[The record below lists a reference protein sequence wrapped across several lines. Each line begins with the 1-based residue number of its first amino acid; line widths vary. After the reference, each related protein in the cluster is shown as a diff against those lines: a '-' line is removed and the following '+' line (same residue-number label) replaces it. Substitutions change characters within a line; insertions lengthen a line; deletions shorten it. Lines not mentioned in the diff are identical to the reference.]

1 MRDISDPKEGARPR
15 RRNSPTSDL
24 LLGVSNRLA
33 LSKTLTEALDTLVEL
48 TATTIGAERGSIFL
62 NDPTTDELYTR
73 VADGKFSRE
82 IRMLNSVGVAGHVFT
97 SGEGAVINDAYSDER
112 FNPEVDSKTGYT
124 TTSILCAPLLTLR
137 GDKIG
142 VSQLLNKKDGEFTQD
157 DLQLLEAMIEQAAIA
172 LENHRI
178 VEDVESARRQELEF
192 LNVVSEV
199 SSELKLGPL
208 LQKLISTVT
217 RMLDAERSTL
227 FINDEKTNQLFTE
240 IGQGLGATQIRLP
253 NTAGIA
259 GTVFTSC
266 ESMNIPHAYADLRFN
281 PSFDRQTGFFTRSIL
296 CVPVVNKEGK
306 AIGVTQVLNKKGG
319 PFTDD
324 DEARLKAFTSQIA
337 IGLENAKLF
346 DDVQNM
352 KNYSESMLESMAS
365 GVMTVNEDGII
376 LTCNRAGLRIMK
388 AEDTDVLLKT
398 AEDFFSGANA
408 WVLEKMTQ
416 VVETHLQDV
425 MMDTEMEFGEEKV
438 SANVTIMPLISTSG
452 KKLGS
457 MIMIEDISGEKRM
470 KSTMSRYMDASVA
483 DKLLQADEDLLGG
496 QSRVATVLFSDI
508 RSFTSFTEE
517 LGAQATVAL
526 LNEYFTLMV
535 ECIQERGGMLDKFIG
550 DAIMAVFG
558 TPVAHEDDPDRAVRA
573 AINMMQALEGFN
585 IERQA
590 SALKPVN
597 IGVGI
602 NTDSIVSGNIGSP
615 KRMDYTVIGDGV
627 NLASR
632 LESACK
638 QYGTGVLVSEYTYK
652 QLKGTYRL
660 REVDRVIVK
669 GKTQPV
675 DVFEILDYYTEES
688 FPNIIEMLGH
698 FRDGI
703 QSYRGQQWN
712 NAEKA
717 FGQAL
722 ALAPDDL
729 LSKLYLE
736 RCQRLR
742 SSPPAEDWDGVW
754 IMTSK

>member
-1 MRDISDPKEGARPR
+1 MRDISDPKETPPPLR
-15 RRNSPTSDL
+15 RVSPSSDL
-24 LLGVSNRLA
+24 LLGVSNQLA

-62 NDPTTDELYTR
+62 NDPTSDELYTR

-82 IRMLNSVGVAGHVFT
+82 IRMLNTTGVAGHVFT
-97 SGEGAVINDAYSDER
+97 SGEGTVINDAYADER
-112 FNPEVDSKTGYT
+112 FNPEIDSKTGFT

-142 VSQLLNKKDGEFTQD
+142 VSQLLNKKDGEFNGD
-157 DLQLLEAMIEQAAIA
+157 DLELLEAMIEQAAIA

-178 VEDVESARRQELEF
+178 VEDVETARQQELEF

-208 LQKLISTVT
+208 LQKLIATVT

-227 FINDEKTNQLFTE
+227 FINDEKTNELFTE
-240 IGQGLGATQIRLP
+240 IGQGLGAIQIRLP

-296 CVPVVNKEGK
+296 CVPVINKEGK

-376 LTCNRAGLRIMK
+376 LTCNRAGLQIMK
-388 AEDTDVLLKT
+388 AEDTEVLLKP
-398 AEDFFSGANA
+398 AEVFFTDANA
-408 WVLEKMTQ
+408 WVLEKMAQ
-416 VVETHLQDV
+416 VVESQVQDV

-438 SANVTIMPLISTSG
+438 SANVTVMPLISTNG

-470 KSTMSRYMDASVA
+470 KSTMSRYMDASLA

-496 QSRVATVLFSDI
+496 QSSVATVLFSDI

-573 AINMMQALEGFN
+573 AIDMMRALEGFN
-585 IERQA
+585 AERQA
-590 SALKPVN
+590 SARKPVN

-638 QYGTGVLVSEYTYK
+638 QYGARVLVSEYTYK
-652 QLKGTYRL
+652 LVKGTYRV

-675 DVFEILDYYTEES
+675 DVFEILDYHTEDS

-703 QSYRGQQWN
+703 QSYRSQQWN

-717 FGQAL
+717 FGEAL
-722 ALAPDDL
+722 ALGPDDQ
-729 LSKLYLE
+729 LSKVYLE
-736 RCQRLR
+736 RCQYLR

-754 IMTSK
+754 VMTSK

>member
-1 MRDISDPKEGARPR
+1 MREIDDREKVTRAR
-15 RRNSPTSDL
+15 RRREPSPEL

-33 LSKTLTEALDTLVEL
+33 LSQTLTEALDTLVEM
-48 TATTIGAERGSIFL
+48 TTTTIGAERGSIFL
-62 NDPTTDELYTR
+62 NDSTTDELYTR

-82 IRMLNSVGVAGHVFT
+82 IRMLNTTGIAGHVFT
-97 SGEGAVINDAYSDER
+97 QGEGAVINDAYSDER
-112 FNPEVDSKTGYT
+112 FNPEVDGKTGFT

-137 GDKIG
+137 GQKIG
-142 VSQLLNKKDGEFTQD
+142 VSQLLNKTDGDFTRD
-157 DLQLLEAMIEQAAIA
+157 DLDLLEAMIEQAAIA
-172 LENHRI
+172 LENLRI
-178 VEDVESARRQELEF
+178 VEEVESARQQELEF
-192 LNVVSEV
+192 LGVVSEI

-208 LQKLISTVT
+208 LQKLIATVT

-227 FINDEKTNQLFTE
+227 FINDEKTQELFTE

-281 PSFDRQTGFFTRSIL
+281 PSFDRQSGFFTRSIL
-296 CVPVVNKEGK
+296 CVPVINKEGK

-365 GVMTVNEDGII
+365 GVMTVNENGII
-376 LTCNRAGLRIMK
+376 VTCNRAGLGIMR
-388 AEDTDVLLKT
+388 AEDIDVLLKPA
-398 AEDFFSGANA
+398 AEFFSGANG
-408 WVLEKMTQ
+408 WVLEKMAQ
-416 VVETHLQDV
+416 VVDTEIQDV
-425 MMDTEMEFGEEKV
+425 VMDAEMAFGEETV
-438 SANVTIMPLISTSG
+438 SANVTIMPLIGTNE

-457 MIMIEDISGEKRM
+457 MVMIEDISGEKRM
-470 KSTMSRYMDASVA
+470 KSTMSRYMDASLA
-483 DKLLQADEDLLGG
+483 DRLLQADEDLLGG
-496 QSRVATVLFSDI
+496 QSREATVLFSDI

-517 LGAQATVAL
+517 LGAQATVTL

-558 TPVAHEDDPDRAVRA
+558 TPVAHEDDPDRAIRA
-573 AINMMQALEGFN
+573 AIDMMGALRGLN
-585 IERQA
+585 AERQA
-590 SALKPVN
+590 SARKPIH

-602 NTDSIVSGNIGSP
+602 NTDAIVSGNIGSP

-632 LESACK
+632 LEGACK
-638 QYGTGVLVSEYTYK
+638 QYGTGVLISESTYK
-652 QLKGTYRL
+652 QVKGTYRV
-660 REVDRVIVK
+660 REVDRVVVK

-675 DVFEILDYYTEES
+675 DVFEILDYHTEES
-688 FPNIIEMLGH
+688 FPGIIEMLGH

-703 QSYRGQQWN
+703 QSYRCRGWK

-717 FGQAL
+717 FGEAL
-722 ALAPDDL
+722 ALRPEDV
-729 LSKLYLE
+729 LSKLYLD
-736 RCQRLR
+736 RCQQLR

-754 IMTSK
+754 VMTSK

>member
-1 MRDISDPKEGARPR
+1 MRDISDPKETTQTRSRSLP
-15 RRNSPTSDL
+15 SPDL
-24 LLGVSNRLA
+24 LLGVSNSLA

-48 TATTIGAERGSIFL
+48 TAATIGAERGSIFL
-62 NDPTTDELYTR
+62 NDATSDELYTR
-73 VADGKFSRE
+73 VADGNFSRE
-82 IRMLNSVGVAGHVFT
+82 IRMLNTTGVAGHVFT
-97 SGEGAVINDAYSDER
+97 TGEGAVINDAYADER

-142 VSQLLNKKDGEFTQD
+142 VSQLLNKKDGEFTRD
-157 DLQLLEAMIEQAAIA
+157 DLDLLEAMIEQAAIA
-172 LENHRI
+172 LENLRI
-178 VEDVESARRQELEF
+178 VENIESARQQELEF

-208 LQKLISTVT
+208 LQKLITTVT
-217 RMLDAERSTL
+217 QMLDAERSTL
-227 FINDEKTNQLFTE
+227 FINDEKTNELFTE

-296 CVPVVNKEGK
+296 CVPVINKEGK

-324 DEARLKAFTSQIA
+324 DETRLKAFTSQIA

-376 LTCNRAGLRIMK
+376 LTCNRAGLEIMR
-388 AEDTDVLLKT
+388 AEDTDVLLKPA
-398 AEDFFSGANA
+398 AEFFSDSNA
-408 WVLEKMTQ
+408 WVLEKMAQ
-416 VVETHLQDV
+416 VVDSQIQDV
-425 MMDTEMEFGEEKV
+425 MMDTEMEFGKEKV
-438 SANVTIMPLISTSG
+438 SANVTIMPLISTNG

-470 KSTMSRYMDASVA
+470 KSTMSRYMDASLA
-483 DKLLQADEDLLGG
+483 DKLLQADEDVLGG
-496 QSRVATVLFSDI
+496 QSSVATVLFSDI

-526 LNEYFTLMV
+526 LNDYFTLMV

-573 AINMMQALEGFN
+573 AIDMMRALAEFN
-585 IERQA
+585 AEREA
-590 SALKPVN
+590 SGRKPVN

-638 QYGTGVLVSEYTYK
+638 QYCARVLVSEYTYK
-652 QLKGTYRL
+652 QVKGTYRV

-675 DVFEILDYYTEES
+675 DVFEILDYHSEES

-703 QSYRGQQWN
+703 PLCAN
-712 NAEKA
+712 MTET
-717 FGQAL
+717 
-722 ALAPDDL
+722 
-729 LSKLYLE
+729 
-736 RCQRLR
+736 
-742 SSPPAEDWDGVW
+742 PA
-754 IMTSK
+754 

>member
-1 MRDISDPKEGARPR
+1 MRDISDPKESARPR

-97 SGEGAVINDAYSDER
+97 SGEGTVINDAYSDER

-142 VSQLLNKKDGEFTQD
+142 VSQLLNKKNGEFTQD

-178 VEDVESARRQELEF
+178 VEDVESARQQELEF

-208 LQKLISTVT
+208 LQKLIATVT

-227 FINDEKTNQLFTE
+227 FINDEKTNELFTE

-259 GTVFTSC
+259 GTVFSSC

-352 KNYSESMLESMAS
+352 KNYSESMFESMAS

-457 MIMIEDISGEKRM
+457 MLMIEDISGEKRM
-470 KSTMSRYMDASVA
+470 KSTMSRYMDASLA

-526 LNEYFTLMV
+526 LNDYFTLMV

-558 TPVAHEDDPDRAVRA
+558 TPVAHEDDPDRAVRS
-573 AINMMQALEGFN
+573 AIDMMRALEGFN

-590 SALKPVN
+590 SAMKAVN

-638 QYGTGVLVSEYTYK
+638 QYGTRVLISEYTYK

-722 ALAPDDL
+722 ALTPDDL

-736 RCQRLR
+736 RCQHLR

-754 IMTSK
+754 VMTSK

>member
-1 MRDISDPKEGARPR
+1 MRDISDPKETTQTRSRSLP
-15 RRNSPTSDL
+15 SPEL
-24 LLGVSNRLA
+24 LLGVSNSLA

-48 TATTIGAERGSIFL
+48 TAATIGAERGSIFL
-62 NDPTTDELYTR
+62 NDAASDELYTR
-73 VADGKFSRE
+73 VADGNFSRE
-82 IRMLNSVGVAGHVFT
+82 IRMLNTTGVAGHVFT
-97 SGEGAVINDAYSDER
+97 TGEGAVINDAYADER

-142 VSQLLNKKDGEFTQD
+142 VSQLLNKKDGDFTRD
-157 DLQLLEAMIEQAAIA
+157 DLDLLEAMIEQAAIA
-172 LENHRI
+172 LENLRI
-178 VEDVESARRQELEF
+178 VENIESARQQELEF

-208 LQKLISTVT
+208 LQKLIATVT
-217 RMLDAERSTL
+217 QMLDAERSTL
-227 FINDEKTNQLFTE
+227 FINDEKTKELFTE

-296 CVPVVNKEGK
+296 CVPVINKKGK

-376 LTCNRAGLRIMK
+376 LTCNRAGLEIMK
-388 AEDTDVLLKT
+388 AKDTDVLLKPA
-398 AEDFFSGANA
+398 AEFFSDSNA
-408 WVLEKMTQ
+408 WVLEKMAQ
-416 VVETHLQDV
+416 VVDSQAQDV
-425 MMDTEMEFGEEKV
+425 MMDTEMEFGEETV
-438 SANVTIMPLISTSG
+438 SANVTIMPLISTNG

-470 KSTMSRYMDASVA
+470 KSTMSRYMDASLA
-483 DKLLQADEDLLGG
+483 DKLLQADEDVLGG
-496 QSRVATVLFSDI
+496 QSSVATVLFSDI

-573 AINMMQALEGFN
+573 AIDMMRALAEFN
-585 IERQA
+585 AERAA
-590 SALKPVN
+590 SARKPVN

-638 QYGTGVLVSEYTYK
+638 QYGTCVLVSEYTYK
-652 QLKGTYRL
+652 QVKGTYRV

-675 DVFEILDYYTEES
+675 DVFEILDYHSEES

-703 QSYRGQQWN
+703 SPTAASNGVTPRRHSAKPWCWN
-712 NAEKA
+712 PTISSRNSMWSAA
-717 FGQAL
+717 SNYV
-722 ALAPDDL
+722 PT
-729 LSKLYLE
+729 
-736 RCQRLR
+736 LR
-742 SSPPAEDWDGVW
+742 PRTGTVSGS
-754 IMTSK
+754 